1 MSEKNVKIPKWSHAF
16 KRYESSCNVEILK
29 ISIKDTESAI
39 QNKLI
44 DLLPE
49 LEGFKFVTILVLEF
63 KKIQCDD
70 KTLYC
75 TFIRTQK
82 QKKLS
87 MKVTLIMYLNQSI
100 VILYQGY
107 KSLKDKVKVPFLI
120 QS

>member
-29 ISIKDTESAI
+29 ISVKDTESAI

-75 TFIRTQK
+75 TFYSNSKAEKIINESHIDHVFKSVYSNIISRIQK
-82 QKKLS
+82 S
-87 MKVTLIMYLNQSI
+87 
-100 VILYQGY
+100 QG
-107 KSLKDKVKVPFLI
+107 
-120 QS
+120 